1 MRRILLMVVLGLVL
15 AACSRTPPEES
26 LRRTIGQMQAAIEK
40 RDAVTLAD
48 GLAEDFIGPDGMDR
62 KGAQRLAQLVFFRN
76 QEVGVTLGPL
86 GIELQEGGATVTCTA
101 ALTGGGNASLLPSSG
116 QVYDVTMQWRQDG
129 ADWELVNAEWSPK
142 L

>member
-1 MRRILLMVVLGLVL
+1 MTRILQSAVL
-15 AACSRTPPEES
+15 ALMLVACSRTPPEES

-86 GIELQEGGATVTCTA
+86 DIQLQEGGATVACTA

-129 ADWELVNAEWSPK
+129 DDWELVNAEWSPK
-142 L
+142 I